1 MAAKTLKRLSSG
13 ALPVVSLLVLVLVSL
28 HLMSGAL
35 QNTEELSRLFIP
47 LLIASILGLFA
58 MVLLVGVN
66 IYQLAVRYRRQASG
80 SRLTLRMVA
89 IFAVLSLVP
98 VTIVYY
104 YSQQFLMRGIDSW
117 FDVQIDQA
125 MEDALHLGQA
135 ALDLHKREKL
145 KTTYLIMS
153 ELRDTSLVGLSMS
166 MEAIRDQV
174 GATELVLME
183 NSGTVITSVNDD
195 PSVLIPKK
203 LDSSTLQLVRSGKE
217 YVALEPGKDEH
228 ALMDMRVI
236 VRGDGGLG
244 NRLLMVRYP
253 TTANIGVLASN
264 VEKAYNRYKELAFL
278 RESLK
283 GTFTLSLAM
292 VLMFSLLA
300 AIWVAFYSSRRLV
313 APIAAIADGTRA
325 VTEGDYDTQL
335 PLPKAHDELGFL
347 VASFNAMTR
356 RIAQARDDASH
367 SQRQVEIQHAYLQA
381 VLGSLSSGVIAFDSE
396 NHVQTVNNAAME
408 ILRIDTIDISGYS
421 LDQLSVISV
430 SMGQFVSAIESAVEQ
445 ASASWSEQVTLMGD
459 EGRQV
464 LLCRGAS
471 FDQIDEKSVGYAL
484 VFDDITTLM
493 KAQRDAA
500 WGEVARRLAH
510 EIKNPLTPIQLSAER
525 LRHKYLHKMDAKD
538 ADVLD
543 RATRTIVQQVEAMKE
558 MVNAFSDYA
567 RPSHLTPEPIRLDEL
582 IQEVIDLYRSAGME
596 VGMKVALAAP
606 HLEVD
611 ADAIRLRQVVH
622 NLIKNA
628 QEAVAT
634 THAPEVKV
642 TTQCVTASDALFAE
656 FRVMD
661 NGPGFDQDTL
671 HHAFEPYVTTK
682 VKGTGLGLA
691 VVKKIVE
698 EHGGTLWAENQDS
711 GGACVVLRL
720 PGRLAENVSS
730 QDCKALPEQASEV
743 KSQ

>member
-1 MAAKTLKRLSSG
+1 MAANTLKRLSSS
-13 ALPVVSLLVLVLVSL
+13 ALPVGALLVLVLVSL
-28 HLMSGAL
+28 HLMSDAL

-47 LLIASILGLFA
+47 LLIASVLGLFA
-58 MVLLVGVN
+58 LVILVGVN

-145 KTTYLIMS
+145 KITYSIVS
-153 ELRDTSLVGLSMS
+153 ELQDNSVLGLSIS
-166 MEAIRDQV
+166 LEDLRDRV
-174 GATELVLME
+174 GATELVLMD
-183 NSGTVITSVNDD
+183 NSGTVITSVNVD
-195 PSVLIPKK
+195 PSILLPQP
-203 LDSSTLQLVRSGKE
+203 LDNTTLQLMRLGNESVNLESAGSE
-217 YVALEPGKDEH
+217 DALAEVKV
-228 ALMDMRVI
+228 VI
-236 VRGDGGLG
+236 RDTLH
-244 NRLLMVRYP
+244 NRLLQARYP
-253 TTANIGVLASN
+253 TTAKIGLLAAR
-264 VEKAYNRYKELAFL
+264 VETAYNRYKELAFL
-278 RESLK
+278 RGSLK

-292 VLMFSLLA
+292 VLLFSLLA
-300 AIWVAFYSSRRLV
+300 AIWAAFYSARRLV
-313 APIAAIADGTRA
+313 APITNIADGTRA
-325 VTEGDYDTQL
+325 VSEGDYGTQL
-335 PLPKAHDELGFL
+335 PLPRAHDELGFL
-347 VASFNAMTR
+347 VSSFNAMTR
-356 RIAQARDDASH
+356 RIAQARDDAAH
-367 SQRQVEIQHAYLQA
+367 SQRLVETQHAYLQA
-381 VLGSLSSGVIAFDSE
+381 VLGSLSSGVIAFDSSAR
-396 NHVQTVNNAAME
+396 VQTVNNAAMG
-408 ILRIDTIDISGYS
+408 ILCIDTEDISGYT
-421 LDQLSVISV
+421 LDQLAMV
-430 SMGQFVSAIESAVEQ
+430 SQGLGQFVGAIQSAVQ
-445 ASASWSEQVTLMGD
+445 NSTASWSEHITLMGD

-471 FDQIDEKSVGYAL
+471 FDQIDRESVGYAL
-484 VFDDITTLM
+484 IFDDITALL

-525 LRHKYLHKMDAKD
+525 LRHKYLHKMDTKD
-538 ADVLD
+538 AQVLD
-543 RATRTIVQQVEAMKE
+543 RATHTIVQQVEAMKE

-567 RPSHLTPEPIRLDEL
+567 RPSRLMPEPIQLDAL
-582 IQEVIDLYRSAGME
+582 IQEVVDLYRSAGME
-596 VGMKVALAAP
+596 VGLQVQLSIP
-606 HLEVD
+606 EVEVD
-611 ADAIRLRQVVH
+611 ADPVRLRQVIH

-628 QEAVAT
+628 QEAVVSSESPQVT
-634 THAPEVKV
+634 LSSHCVKS
-642 TTQCVTASDALFAE
+642 ADALFAE
-656 FRVMD
+656 FRVID

-698 EHGGTLWAENQDS
+698 EHGGSIWVENLPQ
-711 GGACVVLRL
+711 GGASIVLRL
-720 PGRLAENVSS
+720 PGRCPDIAQMTNCNES
-730 QDCKALPEQASEV
+730 PESAHEV

>member
-1 MAAKTLKRLSSG
+1 MAASALKRLTSS
-13 ALPVVSLLVLVLVSL
+13 ALPVGVLLVLVLVAL
-28 HLMSGAL
+28 HFMSGAL

-47 LLIASILGLFA
+47 LLVASVLGLFA
-58 MVLLVGVN
+58 LVILVGIN

-89 IFAVLSLVP
+89 IFAVLSLAP

-145 KTTYLIMS
+145 KTTYLILA
-153 ELRDTSLVGLSMS
+153 ELRDNSILGLSIS
-166 MEAIRDQV
+166 LEDLLGRVD
-174 GATELVLME
+174 ATELVLME
-183 NSGTVITSVNDD
+183 NSGSVITSVNVD
-195 PSVLIPKK
+195 PTVLIPKP
-203 LDSSTLQLVRSGKE
+203 LDNTTLQLMRLGKE
-217 YVALEPGKDEH
+217 SVSLEPSGNEGDLSEVKV
-228 ALMDMRVI
+228 VI
-236 VRGDGGLG
+236 RDSLH
-244 NRLLMVRYP
+244 NRLLLARYP
-253 TTANIGVLASN
+253 TTAKIGQLSSS
-264 VEKAYNRYKELAFL
+264 VEMAYNRYKELAFL

-292 VLMFSLLA
+292 VLLFSLLA
-300 AIWVAFYSSRRLV
+300 AIWAAFYSARRLV
-313 APIAAIADGTRA
+313 SPIANIADGTRA
-325 VTEGDYDTQL
+325 ITEGDYGTQL
-335 PLPKAHDELGFL
+335 PVPKARDELGFL
-347 VASFNAMTR
+347 VSSFNAMTH
-356 RIAQARDDASH
+356 RIAQSRDDAAH
-367 SQRQVEIQHAYLQA
+367 SQRQVEIQRAYLQA
-381 VLGSLSSGVIAFDSE
+381 VLGSLSSGVIAFDS
-396 NHVQTVNNAAME
+396 NARVQTVNNAAME
-408 ILRIDTIDISGYS
+408 ILCIDDIDISGHS
-421 LDQLSVISV
+421 LEQLAVV
-430 SMGQFVSAIESAVEQ
+430 SQGMAQFVAAIQSPVQ
-445 ASASWSEQVTLMGD
+445 DSMPSWSEHVTLMGD

-471 FDQIDEKSVGYAL
+471 FEQMEEESVGYAL
-484 VFDDITTLM
+484 IFDDITALM

-538 ADVLD
+538 AEVLD
-543 RATRTIVQQVEAMKE
+543 RATHTIVQQVEAMKE

-567 RPSHLTPEPIRLDEL
+567 RPSRLMPEPIKLDAL
-582 IQEVIDLYRSAGME
+582 IQEVVDLYRSAGMV
-596 VGMKVALAAP
+596 VGLQVALSIP
-606 HLEVD
+606 QVEVD
-611 ADAIRLRQVVH
+611 ADPVRLRQVVH

-628 QEAVAT
+628 QEAVASAET
-634 THAPEVKV
+634 PEITLSSHCVKNG
-642 TTQCVTASDALFAE
+642 DALFAE

-661 NGPGFDQDTL
+661 NGSGFDQDTL

-698 EHGGTLWAENQDS
+698 EHGGSIWAENRQQ
-711 GGACVVLRL
+711 GGACIVLRL
-720 PGRLAENVSS
+720 PSRCDMTGHENCIASS
-730 QDCKALPEQASEV
+730 EPASEV
-743 KSQ
+743 KVQ